1 MGQKRPKKLNYL
13 VNCSCFGHL
22 IGHIMSQIVHALER
36 TFFRTKV
43 TTIFNFTNDI
53 IRSTFFCNH
62 GNQAIVDENSGS
74 GHQNFGNI
82 FVVNPKGVFG
92 TFLLVLIISDNFD
105 GGTYFMKK
113 KNNMKLFHDD

>member
-1 MGQKRPKKLNYL
+1 M
-13 VNCSCFGHL
+13 
-22 IGHIMSQIVHALER
+22 HIDLWYCISDIMPQIVHTLER

-43 TTIFNFTNDI
+43 TTVFNFTNDI

-82 FVVNPKGVFG
+82 FVVNPKDVFG
-92 TFLLVLIISDNFD
+92 TFLLVLIVGDNFD
-105 GGTYFMKK
+105 GGTYFSE
-113 KNNMKLFHDD
+113 

>member
-1 MGQKRPKKLNYL
+1 M
-13 VNCSCFGHL
+13 
-22 IGHIMSQIVHALER
+22 HIDLWYCISDIVPQIVHALER

-43 TTIFNFTNDI
+43 TTVFNFTNDI

-82 FVVNPKGVFG
+82 FVVNPKDVFG
-92 TFLLVLIISDNFD
+92 TFLLVLIVGDNFD
-105 GGTYFMKK
+105 GGTYFSE
-113 KNNMKLFHDD
+113 